1 VLILGVCPVPDPS
14 AHTFKALLVEDEFLI
29 AIAMQE
35 LLGKL
40 GYDTVGPAR
49 SVDQAIGLIEANSDL
64 VVAVLDVHLAGQRVW
79 PVARK
84 LTERGVP
91 FLFVTGD
98 VAVHAQLPVDLRHV
112 AILAKPFDEIRL
124 GQSIKEI
131 LRGSEAQCKNQA
143 HS

>member
-1 VLILGVCPVPDPS
+1 VPDPS

-49 SVDQAIGLIEANSDL
+49 SVDQAIWLIEAHSDL
-64 VVAVLDVHLAGQRVW
+64 MVAVLDVHLAGERVW
-79 PVARK
+79 PVARE

-98 VAVHAQLPVDLRHV
+98 VAIHAQLPADLRQIT
-112 AILAKPFDEIRL
+112 ILPKPFDEIRL
-124 GQSIKEI
+124 EQSIKEI
-131 LRGSEAQCKNQA
+131 LRGNEAQRKTQTR
-143 HS
+143 S

>member
-1 VLILGVCPVPDPS
+1 VPDPS

-49 SVDQAIGLIEANSDL
+49 SVDQAICLIEAHSDL
-64 VVAVLDVHLAGQRVW
+64 VVAVLDVHLAGERVW
-79 PVARK
+79 PVARE

-98 VAVHAQLPVDLRHV
+98 VAVHAQLPADLRQIT
-112 AILAKPFDEIRL
+112 ILTKPFDEIRL
-124 GQSIKEI
+124 EQSINDI
-131 LRGSEAQCKNQA
+131 LRGNEAQPKTQTG
-143 HS
+143 S